1 MYPPIL
7 DTSNWWIK
15 DKEYIV
21 IDEKFENETLEVKLM
36 FNTYWFYKFMMERQI
51 TQAFKMYEDF
61 GIDNNLD
68 DIKVYLSIQ

>member
-36 FNTYWFYKFMMERQI
+36 FNNYWFYKFMMERQI
-51 TQAFKMYEDF
+51 
-61 GIDNNLD
+61 
-68 DIKVYLSIQ
+68 